1 MAMQDKVKNKDKAS
15 MFQVIKMVLW
25 TMIGI
30 RAQKGYEDD
39 VAKITP
45 KQAIIA
51 GIIGA
56 IIFVLTVITLV
67 NLAISNLS

>member
-1 MAMQDKVKNKDKAS
+1 MSENIVSKEKAS
-15 MFQVIKMVLW
+15 IFQVTKMVLW

-39 VAKITP
+39 IAKITP
-45 KQAIIA
+45 EQAIIA

-56 IIFVLTVITLV
+56 IIFVFSVISLV
-67 NLAISNLS
+67 NLAINQLS

>member
-1 MAMQDKVKNKDKAS
+1 MQEKATVEDKAS
-15 MFQVIKMVLW
+15 LFQVIRMVLW

-56 IIFVLTVITLV
+56 IIFVFTVVLLV
-67 NLAISNLS
+67 NLAINYLG

>member
-1 MAMQDKVKNKDKAS
+1 MSENIVSKEEAS
-15 MFQVIKMVLW
+15 IFQVTKMVLW

-39 VAKITP
+39 IAKITP

-56 IIFVLTVITLV
+56 IIFVFSVISLV
-67 NLAISNLS
+67 NLAINQLS

>member
-1 MAMQDKVKNKDKAS
+1 MSENIVSKEKAS
-15 MFQVIKMVLW
+15 IFQVTKMVLW

-39 VAKITP
+39 IAKITP

-56 IIFVLTVITLV
+56 IIFVFSVISLV
-67 NLAISNLS
+67 NLAINQLS

>member
-1 MAMQDKVKNKDKAS
+1 MSENIVSKEKAS
-15 MFQVIKMVLW
+15 IFQVTKMVLW

-39 VAKITP
+39 IAKITP

-56 IIFVLTVITLV
+56 IIFIFSVISLV
-67 NLAISNLS
+67 NLAINQLS

>member
-1 MAMQDKVKNKDKAS
+1 MRDNSINEEKAS
-15 MFQVIKMVLW
+15 IFQVIRMVLW

-30 RAQKGYEDD
+30 RGQKGYEDD
-39 VAKITP
+39 IAKIQP

-56 IIFVLTVITLV
+56 VIFVLTVVMLV
-67 NLAISNLS
+67 NLAISYLG

>member
-1 MAMQDKVKNKDKAS
+1 MQDKAVNKETAP
-15 MFQVIKMVLW
+15 MFQVIKAVLW
-25 TMIGI
+25 GMLGV
-30 RAQKGYEDD
+30 RGQKGYEDD

-67 NLAISNLS
+67 NLAINYLG

>member
-1 MAMQDKVKNKDKAS
+1 MQDKVKNKDKAP

-67 NLAISNLS
+67 NFAISNLS

>member
-1 MAMQDKVKNKDKAS
+1 MQEKATVEDKAS
-15 MFQVIKMVLW
+15 LFQVIRMVLW

-51 GIIGA
+51 GVIGA
-56 IIFVLTVITLV
+56 IIFVFTVVLLV
-67 NLAISNLS
+67 NLAINYLG